1 MLPVAAN
8 VLDRLDGDLWAVVP
22 TAVLALVASAVLGR
36 LLGVRRSPAATV
48 AAAAVGWILGVA
60 VAVVVASERADAS
73 RGFARDLVLFT
84 LLGTMAGSVWAEFV
98 TRPGLVARTRRGM
111 ASFPHPVRA
120 FRIRARRVRRYAEI
134 TRVAVRHGLG
144 PSLGFVREDQTASG
158 GRSSLVRRFRRAL
171 EEAGGMFVKL
181 GQLLSTRTDL
191 FSPDAA
197 AELAQLQDD
206 VRPARQADVARLLER
221 ELGAPLETV
230 FAEFD
235 WRPLASAS
243 IGQVYRATL
252 PDGSP
257 VVVKVQRPGVDET
270 VEVDLSVLE
279 EIGANAERRTT
290 WGAEHQ
296 ASQVVREFA
305 TRLREELDFRIE
317 ARNAETIAANL
328 GPESLVRVPYV
339 YQELNTARVLVTEH
353 VDGVSVRNAA
363 ALEAMGVDRAKL
375 ADALL
380 RSFVEQMLQDGVFH
394 ADPHP
399 GNVLAL
405 SDGTLALVD
414 FGATGRLDPVQQG
427 ALRDL
432 LGALRRR
439 DADAVVQSVLQ
450 VAELRRGVDVV
461 DFERGVERFMARHLT
476 PGAAADVAMLNA
488 LLRLFFDFGVILPGE
503 WTTFFRALIT
513 LDGTL
518 TTLAPGFSALDAAEE
533 MAAEW
538 TRANFSVGSAQQA
551 ARDELMRM
559 IPILRRLPRHID
571 RTFTTVGRDGLRVR
585 VSHFGDD
592 RDVRVVTRLV
602 NRIALALLAGALG
615 LLSVGLLAIEGGP
628 VLAGE
633 TTLFRVLG
641 AVGLFASTALTL
653 RIVVAV
659 MRDGVD

>member
-1 MLPVAAN
+1 MRPLAAS
-8 VLDRLDGDLWAVVP
+8 VLDHLSGDLWLLVP
-22 TAVLALVASAVLGR
+22 AGLLALLASATLGR
-36 LLGVRRSPAATV
+36 LLGARRSAAATIAAATV
-48 AAAAVGWILGVA
+48 GWIVGVA
-60 VAVVVASERADAS
+60 VALVIASERADPT
-73 RGFARDLVLFT
+73 RGFARDLALFT
-84 LLGTMAGSVWAEFV
+84 VLATMVGVVWAEFV
-98 TRPGLVARTRRGM
+98 TRPGLVARTRRGV
-111 ASFPHPVRA
+111 ASLPHPLRA
-120 FRIRARRVRRYAEI
+120 FRLRARRVRRYAEI

-144 PSLGFVREDQTASG
+144 PSLGFVREDQDATG
-158 GRSSLVRRFRRAL
+158 GRSSLVRRLRRAL
-171 EEAGGMFVKL
+171 EESGGMFVKL

-191 FSPDAA
+191 LAPDAA
-197 AELAQLQDD
+197 AELAQLQDH
-206 VRPARQADVARLLER
+206 VRPARQTDVARLLER

-257 VVVKVQRPGVDET
+257 VVVKVQRPGVDES

-279 EIGANAERRTT
+279 EIGANVERRTT
-290 WGAEHQ
+290 WGAEHH

-305 TRLREELDFRIE
+305 SRLREELDFRIE

-328 GPESLVRVPYV
+328 GPDSLVRVPYV

-363 ALEAMGVDRAKL
+363 AIEAMGVDRGKL

-380 RSFVEQMLQDGVFH
+380 RSFVEQMLHDGVFH

-399 GNVLAL
+399 GNVLVLA
-405 SDGTLALVD
+405 DGTLALVD

-432 LGALRRR
+432 LGAVRRR
-439 DADAVVQSVLQ
+439 DADAAVQAVLQ
-450 VAELRRGVDVV
+450 VAELRRGMDVA
-461 DFERGVERFMARHLT
+461 DFERGVERFMARHLA
-476 PGAAADVAMLNA
+476 PGVASNVAMLHA
-488 LLRLFFDFGVILPGE
+488 LMRLFFDFGVVLPGE

-533 MAAEW
+533 IAAEW
-538 TRANFSVGSAQQA
+538 TRANFTVGSAQQA

-559 IPILRRLPRHID
+559 IPILRRLPRHVD
-571 RTFTTVGRDGLRVR
+571 RTFTTVARDGLRVR
-585 VSHFGDD
+585 VSHFDDD

-602 NRIALALLAGALG
+602 NRIALALLAGSLG
-615 LLSVGLLAIEGGP
+615 LLSVGLLAIDGGP

-641 AVGLFASTALTL
+641 GIGLFAATALTL
-653 RIVVAV
+653 RVVVAV
-659 MRDGVD
+659 MRDGID